1 MRASVAKSIPSYL
14 KLYRETAPD
23 ERNRDLWPG
32 LNQLCQAFE
41 RATGWPLQC
50 VPGEPPVDDG
60 SLLWSSPAAGETA
73 QDRRPRVGLAAGE
86 GESPTSPA
94 VELEAAVELATTI
107 GEMLSEL
114 ACTRR
119 ALWQRE
125 ADLAAGVP
133 ILPHRETELHLA
145 NRLEASLRSAA
156 EAVGAA
162 GAALY
167 LLDETTTWLK
177 LRSLWGLPRDRLL
190 AGPRELSQATADI
203 EALIGHA
210 IVLADVA
217 GQRAWR
223 VPEEAA
229 SAICVPVSTPTT
241 PLGTLWI
248 FGSEPREY
256 DDRDVNLVEIVA
268 GRLAAELEREVLLAS
283 GVEAGKLKRQFS
295 DAERWQERQLPRTA
309 PSVEGWQ
316 VAGWCE
322 PALQVGGEFY
332 DWFVRDHDCLAMAL
346 AGCQPSGIGA
356 ALAASGLRSSWRAH
370 AEHLADP
377 GSAIARVNRCL
388 WTGSL
393 GDQTASLFY
402 AIATPGTGKLVFTW
416 AGRPIGWRLS
426 AASIT
431 NLIEPRAC
439 LGFDPDGRFRVH
451 TATLKPGELVVVLSE
466 GAAAACQ
473 AGEHALTEKDVWEAL
488 RPLLSRPAAVLAE
501 VLSQR
506 IASASS
512 APKQDCAL
520 LVLKCV

>member
-14 KLYRETAPD
+14 RLYGESAPD
-23 ERNRDLWPG
+23 ERNRESWPG
-32 LNQLCQAFE
+32 LKNLCQAFE

-50 VPGEPPVDDG
+50 VPGEPPVDETG
-60 SLLWSSPAAGETA
+60 LLWSAPAAGQREA
-73 QDRRPRVGLAAGE
+73 EGRPRVGLAAGE
-86 GESPTSPA
+86 GESPATPA
-94 VELEAAVELATTI
+94 VELEAAVELAATI

-133 ILPHRETELHLA
+133 VLPHRETELHLA
-145 NRLEASLRSAA
+145 NRLESSLRCAA
-156 EAVGAA
+156 EAVGGT

-177 LRSLWGLPRDRLL
+177 LRSAWGLPRDRLL
-190 AGPRELSQATADI
+190 AAPRELSQATADI
-203 EALIGHA
+203 EALVGHA

-217 GQRAWR
+217 GQRTWQ
-223 VPEEAA
+223 VPEQAA

-241 PLGTLWI
+241 PLGTLWV
-248 FGSEPREY
+248 FGREPREY
-256 DDRDVNLVEIVA
+256 DDREVNVVEIVA

-283 GVEAGKLKRQFS
+283 GIEAGKLKRQFS
-295 DAERWQERQLPRTA
+295 AAERWQERQSPRTA
-309 PSVEGWQ
+309 PSIDGWQ
-316 VAGWCE
+316 VAGWCRPNAE
-322 PALQVGGEFY
+322 LSGEFY
-332 DWFVRDHDCLAMAL
+332 DWFVRDDDCPALTLAS
-346 AGCQPSGIGA
+346 CQPGGIEG
-356 ALAASGLRSSWRAH
+356 ALAASALRTSLRGH

-377 GSAIARVNRCL
+377 AAALAHVNRGL

-402 AIATPGTGKLVFTW
+402 AVAVPGTGKLSFTW
-416 AGRPIGWRLS
+416 AGRPIAWRVS
-426 AASIT
+426 TTSIAD
-431 NLIEPRAC
+431 LIEPRGC
-439 LGFDPDGRFRVH
+439 LGFDPDDRFAVRNAV
-451 TATLKPGELVVVLSE
+451 LKPGELLVVLSE

-473 AGEHALTEKDVWEAL
+473 AGDNPLTEHEVWQTL
-488 RPLLSRPAAVLAE
+488 RPFLGRPAAALVE

-506 IASASS
+506 IAAASPPDQECS
-512 APKQDCAL
+512 L